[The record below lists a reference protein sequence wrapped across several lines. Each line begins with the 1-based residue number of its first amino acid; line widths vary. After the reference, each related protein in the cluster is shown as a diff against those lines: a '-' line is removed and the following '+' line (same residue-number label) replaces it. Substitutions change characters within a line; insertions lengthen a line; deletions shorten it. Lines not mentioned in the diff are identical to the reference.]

1 MTSKIKH
8 FIVTGA
14 AGFIGSHLT
23 EQLLEQGHRVTG
35 IDNLST
41 GYLTNLPQHP
51 NLKFLHKDILTC
63 KPEDF
68 PEPIDGIAHLAATA
82 SVTASW
88 LQPLDTHH
96 NNLSAT
102 VAVIQLC
109 QALKIPRLVFA
120 SSAAVY
126 GDQTQLPISESHPT
140 HPIAPYGLQ
149 KLFSEQYATLF
160 AQKLDLSFV
169 GLRFFNVFGPRQD
182 PSSPYSGVISIFVK
196 AMQQGWPI
204 NIYGDGEQTR
214 DFIYVKDLAIALTK
228 SLIIPLQPGSSL
240 ICNLGTGK
248 TTSLLK
254 LVDILKTCFPDWQSE
269 INFHPARIG
278 DIRDSQ
284 ADISKAASVLGF
296 APQWSIESGIKGLVA
311 SLIPEGIQTNDESR
325 NC

>member
-1 MTSKIKH
+1 MTSQIKH

-23 EQLLEQGHRVTG
+23 EQLLEQGYRVTAV
-35 IDNLST
+35 DNLST

-63 KPEDF
+63 QPEDF
-68 PEPIDGIAHLAATA
+68 PEAIDGIAHLAATA

-88 LQPLDTHH
+88 LQPLETHH

-109 QALKIPRLVFA
+109 QVLKIPRLVFA

-126 GDQTQLPISESHPT
+126 GNQTQLPISESLPT

-169 GLRFFNVFGPRQD
+169 GLRFFNVFGPRQN

-196 AMQQGWPI
+196 AMQENLPI
-204 NIYGDGEQTR
+204 TIYGDGEQTR
-214 DFIYVKDLAIALTK
+214 DFIYVKDLVIALTK
-228 SLIIPLQPGSSL
+228 SLIIPLETGSSL

-254 LVDILKTCFPDWQSE
+254 LVDVLKIYFPDWHSV
-269 INFHPARIG
+269 INLAPARIG
-278 DIRDSQ
+278 DIRHSQ
-284 ADISKAASVLGF
+284 ADISIATSVLGF
-296 APQWSIESGIKGLVA
+296 VPQWSIESGLKSLVENI
-311 SLIPEGIQTNDESR
+311 SNQEN
-325 NC
+325 